1 MILLLGGAGE
11 TALLADAIA
20 EAGFD
25 VLVSTATDVALDV
38 GKHSRVRRRTG
49 PLGEKALKEVIL
61 EHGIGAVVDASHPYA
76 SSASANASTAA
87 ENLGLPYLRWRRP
100 ETAPIEGRVRL
111 ADNHEEA
118 AALAFSYGPP
128 VLLTTGSRNL
138 KPYAKESRK
147 RCVDLVVR
155 VLDHPDSV
163 NAAKRAGI
171 HDANIVTGRGPF
183 SVDENLDLI
192 RRFRIGVLVTKDSG
206 EAGGVPAK
214 MEAARREHCRVVVIR
229 RPPEPQTAGIDDV
242 SELVDALS
250 RLPVSRTG
258 RESKGLEA

>member
-1 MILLLGGAGE
+1 MILLLGGTGE
-11 TALLADAIA
+11 TALLATAIA
-20 EAGFD
+20 EAGFE

-49 PLGEKALKEVIL
+49 PLGEKAMEEVIL
-61 EHGIGAVVDASHPYA
+61 EHGIGAIVDASHPYA
-76 SSASANASTAA
+76 SSAHTNASTVA
-87 ENLGLPYLRWRRP
+87 EKLGLPYLRWRRP
-100 ETAPIEGRVRL
+100 ETAPTEGRVHF

-118 AALAFSYGPP
+118 AVLANSFGNP

-138 KPYAKESRK
+138 EPYAKESREK
-147 RCVDLVVR
+147 GVDLVVR
-155 VLDHPDSV
+155 VLPHPDSV
-163 NAAKRAGI
+163 SAARGAGI

-214 MEAARREHCRVVVIR
+214 MEAARQERCRVVVVR
-229 RPPEPQTAGIDDV
+229 RPPEPQAAGFDNV

-250 RLPVSRTG
+250 RLPVSRPG
-258 RESKGLEA
+258 QESKGLEA